1 MFWAVNDKNVG
12 MMEDILHQYLG
23 AIDNIKNQDGD
34 SVVALAA
41 MKGDHTMLK
50 LLLEKGMPPNTQN
63 KDGNTPLHYACD
75 GKYMRCVDILIQY
88 GIKEDI
94 ENN

>member
-1 MFWAVNDKNVG
+1 
-12 MMEDILHQYLG
+12 
-23 AIDNIKNQDGD
+23 
-34 SVVALAA
+34 
-41 MKGDHTMLK
+41 MKGDHNMLK
-50 LLLEKGMPPNTQN
+50 LLLEKGMTPNTQN

-75 GKYMRCVDILIQY
+75 GKYMRCVDILIQF